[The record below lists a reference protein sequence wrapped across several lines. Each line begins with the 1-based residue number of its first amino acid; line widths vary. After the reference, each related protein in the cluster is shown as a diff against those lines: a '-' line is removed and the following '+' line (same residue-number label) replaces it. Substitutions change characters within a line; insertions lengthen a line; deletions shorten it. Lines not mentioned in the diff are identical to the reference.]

1 MILGAVVIHISYL
14 YQQAFYMAFTHRK
27 IINDPVHGFITIN
40 DPLIFE
46 IISHPFYQRLRRI
59 QQMALAQMVYPGAV
73 HTRLHHSLG
82 AYHLMT
88 IAINELKEKGI
99 VITEEEALAAKAA
112 ILLHDIGHGPYSH
125 ALENVLLKGIHHEEI
140 SLRIMDALNE
150 DANPKLKGQLT
161 LAIQIFRNQYPK
173 KFLHQLI
180 SGQLDVDRLDY
191 LSRDSFFTGVSE
203 GVVGYE
209 RILKMLTVCDNELV
223 VEEKGINSVEK
234 FLLSRRLMY
243 WQVYR
248 HKTVVASENML
259 IKIIE
264 RAQYLFQQN
273 NDSVKTN
280 ALLDTFL
287 AHPNISINELDLNAY
302 CNLDDTD
309 ILHAIKQ
316 WQNNTDPVLS
326 ILCKGLLNRKCFKC
340 QIQSEPITEVQWD
353 KAIAKTAER
362 FPFNKEDLAY
372 LCFQG
377 TVSNTLYKNDNE
389 TIKVLLKS
397 GEICNISAIQNAII
411 IESLSAPVK
420 KFYICLLND

>member
-1 MILGAVVIHISYL
+1 
-14 YQQAFYMAFTHRK
+14 MAFTHRK

-46 IISHPFYQRLRRI
+46 IISHPYYQRLRRI
-59 QQMALAQMVYPGAV
+59 QQMALAQLVYPGAV

-82 AYHLMT
+82 AYHLMC
-88 IAINELKEKGI
+88 IAINELKDKGI
-99 VITEEEALAAKAA
+99 EITPEEAVAVKAA

-125 ALENVLLKGIHHEEI
+125 ALEKILLKGISHE
-140 SLRIMDALNE
+140 SLSLVIMQNLNE
-150 DANPKLKGQLT
+150 HENPILKGNLS
-161 LAIQIFRNQYPK
+161 LAIQIFTNQYPK

-191 LSRDSFFTGVSE
+191 LSRDSFFTGVTE

-209 RILKMLTVCDNELV
+209 RILKMLTVRDNELV

-259 IKIIE
+259 VKIIE
-264 RAQYLFQQN
+264 RAQLLFEQKNEQ
-273 NDSVKTN
+273 VKTG
-280 ALLDTFL
+280 ALLDNFL
-287 AHPNISINELDLNAY
+287 SNPNIKIEDLSLNDY

-309 ILHAIKQ
+309 IMHAIKK
-316 WQNNTDPVLS
+316 WQYHTDPVLS
-326 ILCKGLLNRKCFKC
+326 LLCKGLLNRKCFKC
-340 QIQSEPITEVQWD
+340 QIQSEPIEDQQWIN
-353 KAIAKTAER
+353 ALNKTRIKYALNEQ
-362 FPFNKEDLAY
+362 DLAF
-372 LCFQG
+372 LCFKG

-389 TIKVLLKS
+389 TIKILLKS
-397 GEICNISAIQNAII
+397 GEIANISAIQNALIV
-411 IESLSAPVK
+411 ESLSAPVK
-420 KFYICLLND
+420 KFYICSLNE

>member
-1 MILGAVVIHISYL
+1 
-14 YQQAFYMAFTHRK
+14 MAFTHRK

-59 QQMALAQMVYPGAV
+59 QQMALGQLVYPGAV

-82 AYHLMT
+82 AYHLMC
-88 IAINELKEKGI
+88 IAINELKDKGI
-99 VITEEEALAAKAA
+99 EITEEEASAAKAA

-125 ALENVLLKGIHHEEI
+125 ALEKVLLKGINHEDI
-140 SLRIMDALNE
+140 SLAIMHSLNE
-150 DANPKLKGQLT
+150 DANPKLKGHLT
-161 LAIQIFRNQYPK
+161 LAIKIFTNQYPK
-173 KFLHQLI
+173 QFLHQLI

-209 RILKMLTVCDNELV
+209 RILKMLTVRDNELV

-259 IKIIE
+259 VKIIE
-264 RAQYLFQQN
+264 RVQFLFSQQN
-273 NDSVKTN
+273 NSVQTGG
-280 ALLDTFL
+280 LLDYFL
-287 AHPNISINELDLNAY
+287 SNPEIKLADLDLTAY

-309 ILHAIKQ
+309 ILFAIKQ
-316 WQNNTDPVLS
+316 WQNNEDPILS

-340 QIQSEPITEVQWD
+340 QIQSEPIDDIAW
-353 KAIAKTAER
+353 KAAFNSTKSA
-362 FPFNKEDLAY
+362 FPYNEDDLAY
-372 LCFQG
+372 LCFKG

-389 TIKVLLKS
+389 TIKILLKS
-397 GEICNISAIQNAII
+397 GEIANISAIQNAII
-411 IESLSAPVK
+411 VESLSAPVK
-420 KFYICLLND
+420 KFYICSLNE

>member
-1 MILGAVVIHISYL
+1 MT
-14 YQQAFYMAFTHRK
+14 FTHRK

-40 DPLIFE
+40 DQLIFE
-46 IISHPFYQRLRRI
+46 IISHPYYQRLRRI
-59 QQMALAQMVYPGAV
+59 QQMALAQLVYPGAV

-82 AYHLMT
+82 AYHLMCM
-88 IAINELKEKGI
+88 AISELKDKGI
-99 VITEEEALAAKAA
+99 EITEEESIAARAA

-125 ALENVLLKGIHHEEI
+125 ALEKVLLKGISHEDI
-140 SLRIMDALNE
+140 SLAIMQNLNE
-150 DANPKLKGQLT
+150 STNPFLHGHLS
-161 LAIQIFRNQYPK
+161 LAIKIFTNQYHK

-209 RILKMLTVCDNELV
+209 RILKMLTVRDNELV

-264 RAQYLFQQN
+264 RAQFLFSQQN
-273 NDSVKTN
+273 ETVKTGN
-280 ALLDTFL
+280 LLDYFL
-287 AHPNISINELDLNAY
+287 RKPTIQLADIDLTTY

-309 ILHAIKQ
+309 ILYAIKQ
-316 WQNNTDPVLS
+316 WQYNDDPILAILS
-326 ILCKGLLNRKCFKC
+326 KGLLNRKCFKC
-340 QIQSEPITEVQWD
+340 HIQSTPIDNSAWED
-353 KAIAKTAER
+353 AHMKTKSLYPYADQ
-362 FPFNKEDLAY
+362 DLSF
-372 LCFQG
+372 LCFKG
-377 TVSNTLYKNDNE
+377 TLSNTLYKNDNE
-389 TIKVLLKS
+389 TIKILLKS
-397 GEICNISAIQNAII
+397 GEIANISAIQNAII
-411 IESLSAPVK
+411 VESLSTPVK
-420 KFYICLLND
+420 KFYICSLNQ

>member
-1 MILGAVVIHISYL
+1 
-14 YQQAFYMAFTHRK
+14 MAFTHRK

-46 IISHPFYQRLRRI
+46 IISHPYYQRLRRI
-59 QQMALAQMVYPGAV
+59 QQMALAQLVYPGAV

-82 AYHLMT
+82 AYHLMC
-88 IAINELKEKGI
+88 IAINELKDKGI
-99 VITEEEALAAKAA
+99 EITPEEAVAAKAA

-125 ALENVLLKGIHHEEI
+125 ALEKVLLKGISHEQL
-140 SLRIMDALNE
+140 SLVIMQKLNE
-150 DANPKLKGQLT
+150 DENPNLKGNLS
-161 LAIQIFRNQYPK
+161 LAIQIFTNQYPK

-191 LSRDSFFTGVSE
+191 LSRDSFFTGVTE

-209 RILKMLTVCDNELV
+209 RILKMLTVHENELV

-259 IKIIE
+259 VKIIE
-264 RAQYLFQQN
+264 RAQLLFEQKNEQ
-273 NDSVKTN
+273 VKTG
-280 ALLDTFL
+280 ALIDNFL
-287 AHPNISINELDLNAY
+287 TNPQIKIEDLILNEY

-309 ILHAIKQ
+309 ILHAIKK
-316 WQNNTDPVLS
+316 WQHHTDPVLS

-340 QIQSEPITEVQWD
+340 QIQAEPIEDTQWVN
-353 KAIAKTAER
+353 ALNKTKSKYA
-362 FPFNKEDLAY
+362 FKDQDLSF
-372 LCFQG
+372 LCFKG

-389 TIKVLLKS
+389 TIKILLKS
-397 GEICNISAIQNAII
+397 GEIANISAIQNALIV
-411 IESLSAPVK
+411 ESLSAPVK
-420 KFYICLLND
+420 KFYICSLNE

>member
-1 MILGAVVIHISYL
+1 
-14 YQQAFYMAFTHRK
+14 MAFTHRK

-46 IISHPFYQRLRRI
+46 IISHPYYQRLRRI
-59 QQMALAQMVYPGAV
+59 QQMALAQLVYPGAV

-82 AYHLMT
+82 AYHLMC
-88 IAINELKEKGI
+88 IAINELKDKGI
-99 VITEEEALAAKAA
+99 EITPEEAVAAKAA

-125 ALENVLLKGIHHEEI
+125 ALEKVLLKGISHEQL
-140 SLRIMDALNE
+140 SLVIMQKLNE
-150 DANPKLKGQLT
+150 DENPNLKGNLS
-161 LAIQIFRNQYPK
+161 LAIQIFTNQYPK

-191 LSRDSFFTGVSE
+191 LSRDSFFTGVTE

-209 RILKMLTVCDNELV
+209 RILKMLTVHENELV

-259 IKIIE
+259 VKIIE
-264 RAQYLFQQN
+264 RAQLLFEQKNEQ
-273 NDSVKTN
+273 VKTG
-280 ALLDTFL
+280 ALIDNFL
-287 AHPNISINELDLNAY
+287 TNPHIKIEDLILNEY

-309 ILHAIKQ
+309 ILHAIKK
-316 WQNNTDPVLS
+316 WQHHTDPVLS

-340 QIQSEPITEVQWD
+340 QIQAEPIEDTQWVN
-353 KAIAKTAER
+353 ALNKTKRMYA
-362 FPFNKEDLAY
+362 FKDQDLSF
-372 LCFQG
+372 LCFKG

-389 TIKVLLKS
+389 TIKILLKS
-397 GEICNISAIQNAII
+397 GEIANISAIQNALIV
-411 IESLSAPVK
+411 ESLSAPVK
-420 KFYICLLND
+420 KFYICSLNE

>member
-1 MILGAVVIHISYL
+1 
-14 YQQAFYMAFTHRK
+14 MAFTHRK

-40 DPLIFE
+40 EPLIFE

-59 QQMALAQMVYPGAV
+59 QQMALAQLVYPGAV

-82 AYHLMT
+82 AYHLMC
-88 IAINELKEKGI
+88 IAINELRDKGI
-99 VITEEEALAAKAA
+99 EITPEEAVAAKAA

-125 ALENVLLKGIHHEEI
+125 ALEKVLLKGISHEALSLEIMHH
-140 SLRIMDALNE
+140 LNAQ
-150 DANPKLKGQLT
+150 DNTKLNGQLS
-161 LAIQIFRNQYPK
+161 LAIQIFTNNYPK

-209 RILKMLTVCDNELV
+209 RILKMLTVRDNELV

-259 IKIIE
+259 VKIIE
-264 RAQYLFQQN
+264 RAQLLFEQKN
-273 NDSVKTN
+273 EEVKTGG
-280 ALLDTFL
+280 LLDNIL
-287 AHPNISINELDLNAY
+287 ANPSLKIKELPLNDY

-309 ILHAIKQ
+309 ILFAIKK
-316 WQNNTDPVLS
+316 WQNHSDPVLS
-326 ILCKGLLNRKCFKC
+326 VLCKGLLNRKCFKC
-340 QIQSEPITEVQWD
+340 QIQSDPISDEQWGNAFD
-353 KAIAKTAER
+353 KTKSRYQFSNT
-362 FPFNKEDLAY
+362 DLAF
-372 LCFQG
+372 LCFKG

-389 TIKVLLKS
+389 TIKILLKS
-397 GEICNISAIQNAII
+397 GEIANISAIQNALIV
-411 IESLSAPVK
+411 ESLSAPVK
-420 KFYICLLND
+420 KFYICSLNE